1 LLGREGLSR
10 DAIGKLTGREEI
22 TFKTV
27 GKKKETKNECHCIND
42 ENRYAYDNMEKLN
55 SKIEVDTI
63 KRKKFDGRRS
73 RVTQTGD

>member
-10 DAIGKLTGREEI
+10 DAIGQLTGREEI

-27 GKKKETKNECHCIND
+27 GKKKKTKNECLCIND
-42 ENRYAYDNMEKLN
+42 ENRYAYDDMEKLN

-63 KRKKFDGRRS
+63 KRKKFVGRRS